1 MKNGY
6 FCDNSTNNNA
16 GFCVKIQLRRGDYIE
31 SQYYN
36 HKSGVKGNRS
46 LTDYICEICYED
58 EYIVLAEE
66 ICAKRDIGGKNP
78 LLVCRYYFGMN
89 IEIPYSGVR
98 TKQNQDKDQ

>member
-36 HKSGVKGNRS
+36 PKYGVKGNRIV
-46 LTDYICEICYED
+46 TEDICAICYED
-58 EYIVLAEE
+58 EYIFSAE
-66 ICAKRDIGGKNP
+66 
-78 LLVCRYYFGMN
+78 
-89 IEIPYSGVR
+89 
-98 TKQNQDKDQ
+98 